1 MRFNKALGPEGANFF
16 FYKRAWHL
24 IKDDLSLFKVFYE
37 NSSLPSSVHASFIT
51 LVPKVRGPSKTQ
63 DFRPISLI
71 NGIYKIVAKVLAVRH
86 KKVLPSIISK
96 NQSAFVFGSQILDCF
111 LITFEIIDFHKKNGH
126 GCFLFKIDF
135 EKAFD
140 SISWMHL
147 DNTMSCMDFG
157 SKWRSWIWQCISNAG
172 VNILI
177 NGCPSIEFLLENGLR
192 QGDPLSLFLFSIVVD
207 PLRFLIKK
215 AVTLGHLHGVRIGS
229 GSTTIS
235 ISYQMF
241 TDDTLFFT
249 ASNVDYVLIISRIL
263 R

>member
-96 NQSAFVFGSQILDCF
+96 NQSAFVFGS
-111 LITFEIIDFHKKNGH
+111 
-126 GCFLFKIDF
+126 
-135 EKAFD
+135 
-140 SISWMHL
+140 
-147 DNTMSCMDFG
+147 
-157 SKWRSWIWQCISNAG
+157 
-172 VNILI
+172 
-177 NGCPSIEFLLENGLR
+177 
-192 QGDPLSLFLFSIVVD
+192 
-207 PLRFLIKK
+207 
-215 AVTLGHLHGVRIGS
+215 
-229 GSTTIS
+229 
-235 ISYQMF
+235 
-241 TDDTLFFT
+241 
-249 ASNVDYVLIISRIL
+249 
-263 R
+263 